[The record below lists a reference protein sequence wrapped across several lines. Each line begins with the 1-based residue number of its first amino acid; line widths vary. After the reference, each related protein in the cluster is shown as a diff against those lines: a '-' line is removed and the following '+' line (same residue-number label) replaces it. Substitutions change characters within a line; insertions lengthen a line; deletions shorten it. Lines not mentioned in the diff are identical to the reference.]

1 MNEQLQAALTEV
13 LKATTNTAG
22 QAKDFLLGQLP
33 DVVQQLL
40 HYNFVWSLIWWGFGA
55 LLLLGGLAWGLGF
68 LRAAVKHDDGD
79 YASVALVGVAP
90 IVVGFIFLLE
100 NFDWLKIW
108 LAPKLYLLDY
118 VKTFVK

>member
-40 HYNFVWSLIWWGFGA
+40 HYNFVWSLIWWSFGA
-55 LLLLGGLAWGLGF
+55 FLLLVGLAWAVSWGISGARQGKEERLMAGGFGLI
-68 LRAAVKHDDGD
+68 
-79 YASVALVGVAP
+79 P
-90 IVVGFIFLLE
+90 MIVGFPFILE